1 MLPNWGGPSSTTAAA
16 LHGKP
21 CVDDGMRACQNQMST
36 CRLLGKPD
44 QSTPESRQAASPV
57 TPTHAQ
63 HCVFNLQ
70 LQLVLRLIRPLR
82 QRRHSNARSSR
93 STSDVC
99 VRQNPGGAL
108 ARVLA
113 QTPTR
118 RPAGSL
124 VQPACNCKYVH
135 KLPHQTRGWR
145 AIAGPP
151 GWGAPHKTKVPTSVL
166 QSGTFFA
173 DFLQRVLLDIPPDL
187 SGGRVGFEFGFEQDS
202 STYQVTYRSLGEAG

>member
-1 MLPNWGGPSSTTAAA
+1 MTECVPAKTQCPLVDFSENPTNRLP
-16 LHGKP
+16 
-21 CVDDGMRACQNQMST
+21 
-36 CRLLGKPD
+36 
-44 QSTPESRQAASPV
+44 TPESRIAASPV

-63 HCVFNLQ
+63 HCVFNVNS
-70 LQLVLRLIRPLR
+70 QLVLRPIRPLR

-202 STYQVTYRSLGEAG
+202 STYQVTVHAEAWEMRGAG

>member
-1 MLPNWGGPSSTTAAA
+1 MCLPNLNVYLST
-16 LHGKP
+16 
-21 CVDDGMRACQNQMST
+21 
-36 CRLLGKPD
+36 
-44 QSTPESRQAASPV
+44 SRNTRPTRQPRVAASPV
-57 TPTHAQ
+57 APTHAQ
-63 HCVFNLQ
+63 HCVFNMSS
-70 LQLVLRLIRPLR
+70 VRPIRPLR

-135 KLPHQTRGWR
+135 KVPHRTRGWR

-151 GWGAPHKTKVPTSVL
+151 GWGTPHKTKVPMSVL

-173 DFLQRVLLDIPPDL
+173 DFLQRVLLDTYSSRPFRRPRRL
-187 SGGRVGFEFGFEQDS
+187 RVRLRAGFEHLPS
-202 STYQVTYRSLGEAG
+202 YCTC